1 MRRATT
7 ALLAAATILGLA
19 LACLAVAACGDEG
32 VPDDAIATV
41 DGAAVSRQD
50 FQMLLSQAQKQMK
63 AQGMDPPEKGSAA
76 YDRVV
81 SQIVDFLVEEQI
93 VARSAPELGISVS
106 DKEVD
111 DEVAA
116 LEEAYGGEDQV
127 LAILEEQGM
136 TMALLKRSIRS
147 QTLAQRAAE
156 IVTGKAKVTDADVTG
171 YWKAHKAELV
181 KDAKTRTLAD
191 AKGTIRRTLLSAERM
206 RLWDAWMARRAKGLG
221 VEYAPGFDPAELLP
235 SASASPAG

>member
-7 ALLAAATILGLA
+7 ALLAAMAVLAVTVAGLA
-19 LACLAVAACGDEG
+19 AVACGDEG

-41 DGAAVSRQD
+41 DGAPVSRQD
-50 FQMLLSQAQKQMK
+50 FRTLLSQAQTQMK

-76 YDRVV
+76 YDQVV

-93 VARSAPELGISVS
+93 VARSAADLGVS
-106 DKEVD
+106 MTDKEVD
-111 DEVAA
+111 DEVAT
-116 LEEAYGGEDQV
+116 LEQAYGGEDEV

-136 TMALLKRSIRS
+136 TMALLRRSIRS

-156 IVTGKAKVTDADVTG
+156 VVTRSAKVSEADVTA

-181 KDAKTRTLAD
+181 KDEKTRTLAG
-191 AKGTIRRTLLSAERM
+191 ARATIKRTLLSAERM
-206 RLWDAWMARRAKGLG
+206 RLWDAWIARRKKELG

-235 SASASPAG
+235 SASASPAD